1 MSVYRRTAGYF
12 SDLTGRTALA
22 LGLRLLA
29 VGLNLLKPWP
39 IKLLIDG
46 LLGGGEPGNESELI
60 IASWFPEA
68 SAPMVIGMLCLGLVV
83 IHFLWGLANLA
94 ANYLLVQTGLL
105 GLLRLRTD
113 LYTTLQSLPMRFHDG
128 RRSSDS
134 SFRVAYDSQ
143 SIQTIYNRGLG
154 GVFSAVIT
162 LIGVFSV
169 MWWMDWRLA
178 LAALAIVPVLVLA
191 IRFYA
196 VRIRSQSTSIHE
208 KESAVLDVAQEGL
221 RSVRMVH
228 AFTQEEHEVSQF
240 KKAAES
246 SLAANLKFN
255 LTTVSS
261 TLVAGT
267 LIAIGT
273 AAVYWL
279 GANHVLEGDLDIG
292 DLWVFGAYLLMLY
305 GPLETL
311 SYTAW
316 ALESAAA
323 GSQRCFE
330 VLDSV
335 DDVADQPDA
344 KPLPSGDGRIEF
356 QQVSFAYSEK
366 VESATLKDISLII
379 EPNATTAIVGGTG
392 AGKSTLLSLIPRFYT
407 PDSGRL
413 LVNDTDIT
421 TVTRRSLRSQLGV
434 VLQDTLLF
442 STSIRE
448 NIAYGNLAASDDEIM
463 EAARQADALEF
474 IERMPD
480 GFDSPVGER
489 GAALSVGQRQRIGI
503 ARAFLKNAPILLLD
517 EPTSALDPATEQSIM
532 GAIKKLMHGRTTV
545 IVTHRIQT
553 VHDADKI
560 VVLDHGQIVESGAGN
575 QLLKTNRTYTRL
587 YKASL
592 AGSHEEDY

>member
-1 MSVYRRTAGYF
+1 M
-12 SDLTGRTALA
+12 A
-22 LGLRLLA
+22 LGFSLLA
-29 VGLNLLKPWP
+29 IGLNLLKPWP

-46 LLGGGEPGNESELI
+46 VLGGGDDDSLETLASLLPGMQVPVS
-60 IASWFPEA
+60 IA
-68 SAPMVIGMLCLGLVV
+68 VLCVALVV

-94 ANYLLVQTGLL
+94 SNYLLLHTGLL

-113 LYTTLQSLPMRFHDG
+113 LYSTLQSLPMRFHDS
-128 RRSSDS
+128 RRASDT

-154 GVFSAVIT
+154 GVFSSVIT
-162 LIGVFSV
+162 LFGVFAV
-169 MWWMDWRLA
+169 MLSMDWKLT
-178 LAALAIVPVLVLA
+178 LAALAIVPVIVLA

-196 VRIRSQSTSIHE
+196 IRIRAQSTAIHE

-228 AFTQEEHEVSQF
+228 AFTQEDHEVSQF
-240 KKAAES
+240 KKAAEN

-255 LTTVSS
+255 VTTVSS

-273 AAVYWL
+273 AAMYWI
-279 GANHVLEGDLDIG
+279 GANHVLEGKLTIG
-292 DLWVFGAYLLMLY
+292 DLVVFAAYLLMLY

-323 GSQRCFE
+323 GSQRCYE

-344 KPLPSGDGRIEF
+344 SPLPDGDGRIEF
-356 QQVSFAYSEK
+356 DHVSFAYSDKTE
-366 VESATLKDISLII
+366 APTLDNISLII

-392 AGKSTLLSLIPRFYT
+392 AGKSTLLSLIPRFYA
-407 PDSGRL
+407 PDSGRV
-413 LVNDTDIT
+413 LVNNTDIA
-421 TVTRRSLRSQLGV
+421 TVTRRSLRSQLGI

-448 NIAYGNLAASDDEIM
+448 NIAYGNLSASDDEIV
-463 EAARQADALEF
+463 EAARSADALEF
-474 IERMPD
+474 IERLPD

-532 GAIKKLMHGRTTV
+532 AAIAKLMHGRTTV

-553 VHDADKI
+553 VHNADQI
-560 VVLDHGQIVESGAGN
+560 VVLDRGEIVESGTGN
-575 QLLKTNRTYTRL
+575 QLLTANGAYTRL

-592 AGSHEEDY
+592 AGSGKES